1 MKTPDPNLEDP
12 RLTALLREAHPAPPL
27 PPRFQEGVWQRLERA
42 ERPAPS
48 VPPAGWLEQWV
59 RRLLRPG
66 YATAGL
72 VLAMF
77 AGAWLGVRNG
87 AGIVHRADRDRYIA
101 AVSPLHRALP

>member
-1 MKTPDPNLEDP
+1 MKTPDPNLDEP
-12 RLTALLREAHPAPPL
+12 RLKTLLRDAHPAPPL
-27 PPRFQEGVWQRLERA
+27 PPRFQEGVWKRLERA
-42 ERPAPS
+42 ERPMPAAAP
-48 VPPAGWLEQWV
+48 ARWLEQWV
-59 RRLLRPG
+59 RGLLRPR

-72 VLAMF
+72 ALAMF